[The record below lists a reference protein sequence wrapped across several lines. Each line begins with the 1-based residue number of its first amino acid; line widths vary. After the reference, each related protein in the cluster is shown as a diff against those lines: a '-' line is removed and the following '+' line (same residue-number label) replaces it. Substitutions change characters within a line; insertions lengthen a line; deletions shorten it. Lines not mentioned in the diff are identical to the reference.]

1 METDVKKADCGEWQ
15 SYVEYLCV
23 AGDAVMLGVEKVVE
37 TEQT

>member
-23 AGDAVMLGVEKVVE
+23 AGCFVMLGVETVVDVG
-37 TEQT
+37 QT